1 MTIHPSLI
9 EKVSLDAREFNADV
23 AADIKRSFAYVGPMT
38 VGSHKPT
45 AVDGPAYNEMR
56 LIVRMGK
63 PYWRDEDAGGTGAE
77 LWAGVSSWL
86 AAKAYKVSST
96 MSNFNTSRAEAGSQT
111 VCYDRVELDMKPYV
125 LGIALEEGD
134 GLPALNEL
142 AGRFR
147 ALLNAGVIPSDA
159 AGVEMPSAASLEA
172 QRAVAAQVLA
182 ERQAENEAS
191 AREEGAAGG
200 AEGSICASAAAD
212 ADDAEA
218 ALGAADDG
226 GAHDACAGEAAPDAS
241 DGGEAPGTCDAAGAD
256 GRRDSAPTIAH
267 ASDGLTALDYAL
279 WDVRLADGSV
289 RSLDSVTGMWL

>member
-9 EKVSLDAREFNADV
+9 EKASLDAREFNADV

-38 VGSHKPT
+38 VGSHEPV
-45 AVDGPAYNEMR
+45 AADGFACNEMR

-77 LWAGVSSWL
+77 LWVGVSSWL

-125 LGIALEEGD
+125 LGIALGEGD

-172 QRAVAAQVLA
+172 QRAAVVQALA
-182 ERQAENEAS
+182 ERQVENEAS
-191 AREEGAAGG
+191 AREGG
-200 AEGSICASAAAD
+200 ASD
-212 ADDAEA
+212 ADGAEVA
-218 ALGAADDG
+218 SGAADDG
-226 GAHDACAGEAAPDAS
+226 EAHGACTGEAAPDAF
-241 DGGEAPGTCDAAGAD
+241 DGGEATGACDAAGAN
-256 GRRDSAPTIAH
+256 GRQSGASAIVH